1 MTWSTV
7 IRGVAVVLAAVLAT
21 APVHAEDEE
30 GSAPET
36 WFARMLA
43 RNESQLTVTYFW
55 SQAGGDRRRRDERAS
70 VRTRGR
76 AAAGSGRR

>member
-43 RNESQLTVTYFW
+43 RNARRW
-55 SQAGGDRRRRDERAS
+55 SPAS
-70 VRTRGR
+70 
-76 AAAGSGRR
+76 SS